1 MRGERSRRG
10 RQKVLDGGS
19 KMTVGESSL
28 SVGDGLRIASQA
40 ICYVP
45 FFAGGRVTAQ
55 QRPIVNTFLH
65 LSVPSPYC
73 AAAKDIG
80 DKRWAE
86 S

>member
-1 MRGERSRRG
+1 
-10 RQKVLDGGS
+10 
-19 KMTVGESSL
+19 MTVGESRR
-28 SVGDGLRIASQA
+28 SVRPSVLDGLRIASQA

-45 FFAGGRVTAQ
+45 FFADGRVTAQ

-65 LSVPSPYC
+65 LSLSLSVPSPC

-80 DKRWAE
+80 DKRWEE